1 MRAFGL
7 VEVATAAELN
17 RVKKVVNHNAKCEIM
32 IHLALLG
39 YMIVDIMH
47 DKYVENEINDL
58 KKRISVLERQNNEKE
73 AELFEE

>member
-17 RVKKVVNHNAKCEIM
+17 RVKKVVNHNAKCDTFIY
-32 IHLALLG
+32 LALLA
-39 YMIVDIMH
+39 YMITDIMH

>member
-17 RVKKVVNHNAKCEIM
+17 RVKKVVNHNARCDNI
-32 IHLALLG
+32 INLLLLA
-39 YMIVDIMH
+39 YIIADIMH
-47 DKYVENEINDL
+47 DKYVENEISDL
-58 KKRISVLERQNNEKE
+58 KKRISVLERQNNDEE

>member
-17 RVKKVVNHNAKCEIM
+17 RVRKVVNHNARCDTI
-32 IHLALLG
+32 IYLALLG
-39 YMIVDIMH
+39 YMIADIMH